1 MSNVNSFSPKNG
13 QDNPLNKFQETL
25 PKNKIGRLT
34 HPAFKTYFKRKVI
47 KTVQCW
53 YKDSHKDK

>member
-1 MSNVNSFSPKNG
+1 MWSMSNVNSFSPKNG

-34 HPAFKTYFKRKVI
+34 HPAFKTYFKRK
-47 KTVQCW
+47 
-53 YKDSHKDK
+53 